1 MLSDILVLETIAI
14 DPFLQKMRALVNSGC
29 SHLLPPLWICMN
41 ILLFKLLLWEEPENS
56 VITYAY
62 SVSYA
67 VLDKIF
73 FLSVYRLSV
82 FSNIYI
88 WYCASNQKT
97 GKKDFMQFRVCVWG
111 GGGSLTKI
119 CVWRS
124 EGNLWESFISYCVGS
139 GDWIQVAKFGAV
151 FLHGWI
157 ISPNQIATLK

>member
-1 MLSDILVLETIAI
+1 M
-14 DPFLQKMRALVNSGC
+14 
-29 SHLLPPLWICMN
+29 
-41 ILLFKLLLWEEPENS
+41 WEEPENS

-97 GKKDFMQFRVCVWG
+97 GKKDFMQFRVCVG
-111 GGGSLTKI
+111 GGGA
-119 CVWRS
+119 RS
-124 EGNLWESFISYCVGS
+124 PRSVCEGQRAIYGS
-139 GDWIQVAKFGAV
+139 H
-151 FLHGWI
+151 L
-157 ISPNQIATLK
+157 SPTV